1 MLNLQEL
8 TDLEMRIKIIDELLN
23 NELKDMCIRTWRS
36 DDSIEDFLIDKH
48 DVGMKQAV
56 LIAISNILM
65 DRYHHKIKQVRK
77 QLLDEYK

>member
-1 MLNLQEL
+1 
-8 TDLEMRIKIIDELLN
+8 
-23 NELKDMCIRTWRS
+23 MCIRTWRS

-56 LIAISNILM
+56 LTAISNILM